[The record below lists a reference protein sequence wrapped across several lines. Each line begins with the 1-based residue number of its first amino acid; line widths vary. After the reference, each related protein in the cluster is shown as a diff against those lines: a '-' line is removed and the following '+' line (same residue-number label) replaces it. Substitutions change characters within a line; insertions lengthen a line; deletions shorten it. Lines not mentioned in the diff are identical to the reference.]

1 MTLFHGNKYI
11 IVSIYYYINVFNM
24 NKFTKTSL
32 VVLLILLFISFGF
45 NIWYVVKDKDVEIKE
60 KTTIVNKTDTIRD
73 TVLVVKNEK
82 IIRVMRDTLTN
93 IEFIR
98 DSIDTT
104 KVIANIPVTQKEY
117 SDDSTYTAW
126 VSGYKP
132 NLDSINVYRKNVYIN
147 KETIIAKKDIKRL
160 GIGPVVYGGF
170 NMGTRQLDWGVGIGI
185 TYHILEW

>member
-73 TVLVVKNEK
+73 TTLVVKNEK
-82 IIRVMRDTLTN
+82 IVRVVHDTLTN
-93 IEFIR
+93 IEFIH
-98 DSIDTT
+98 DSIDTM
-104 KVIANIPVTQKEY
+104 KVIANIPITQKEY

-132 NLDSINVYRKNVYIN
+132 NLDSINVYRNNVYIN
-147 KETIIAKKDIKRL
+147 KETIITKKDNKRL

-170 NMGTRQLDWGVGIGI
+170 NMGSRQLDWGVGIGI

>member
-1 MTLFHGNKYI
+1 MD
-11 IVSIYYYINVFNM
+11 
-24 NKFTKTSL
+24 KFTKTSL
-32 VVLLILLFISFGF
+32 VVLLVFLFISFGF

-60 KTTIVNKTDTIRD
+60 NTTILTKTDTIRD
-73 TVLVVKNEK
+73 TTLMVKNEK
-82 IIRVMRDTLTN
+82 IVRVVRDTLIN
-93 IEFIR
+93 IKFIR
-98 DSIDTT
+98 DSIDTM

-132 NLDSINVYRKNVYIN
+132 NLDSINVYRNNVYIN
-147 KETIIAKKDIKRL
+147 KETIITKKDNKRL

-170 NMGTRQLDWGVGIGI
+170 NMGSRQLDWGVGIGI

>member
-1 MTLFHGNKYI
+1 MD
-11 IVSIYYYINVFNM
+11 
-24 NKFTKTSL
+24 KFTKTSL
-32 VVLLILLFISFGF
+32 VVLLVFLFISFGF

-60 KTTIVNKTDTIRD
+60 NTTILTKTDTIRD

-82 IIRVMRDTLTN
+82 IVRVVHDTLTN
-93 IEFIR
+93 IEFIH
-98 DSIDTT
+98 DSIDTM
-104 KVIANIPVTQKEY
+104 KAIANIPIIQKEY

-147 KETIIAKKDIKRL
+147 KETIITRKDIKRL

-170 NMGTRQLDWGVGIGI
+170 NMASRQLDWGVGIGI

>member
-1 MTLFHGNKYI
+1 MD
-11 IVSIYYYINVFNM
+11 
-24 NKFTKTSL
+24 KFTKTSL
-32 VVLLILLFISFGF
+32 VVLLVFLFISFGF

-132 NLDSINVYRKNVYIN
+132 NLDSINVYRKNIYIN
-147 KETIIAKKDIKRL
+147 KETIITKKDNKRL
-160 GIGPVVYGGF
+160 CIGPVVYGGF
-170 NMGTRQLDWGVGIGI
+170 NMCTRQFGCGIGNGI

>member
-1 MTLFHGNKYI
+1 MD
-11 IVSIYYYINVFNM
+11 
-24 NKFTKTSL
+24 KFTKTSL
-32 VVLLILLFISFGF
+32 VVLFVFLFISFGF
-45 NIWYVVKDKDVEIKE
+45 NIWYVVKVKDVEIKE
-60 KTTIVNKTDTIRD
+60 NTTILTKTDTIRD
-73 TVLVVKNEK
+73 TTLMVKNEK
-82 IIRVMRDTLTN
+82 IVRVVRDTLIN
-93 IEFIR
+93 IKFIR

-147 KETIIAKKDIKRL
+147 KETIITRKDNKRL

-170 NMGTRQLDWGVGIGI
+170 NMGSRQLDWGVGIGI

>member
-1 MTLFHGNKYI
+1 MD
-11 IVSIYYYINVFNM
+11 
-24 NKFTKTSL
+24 KFTKTSL
-32 VVLLILLFISFGF
+32 VVLLVFLFISFGF

-60 KTTIVNKTDTIRD
+60 NTTILTKTDTIRD

-82 IIRVMRDTLTN
+82 IIRVVRDTLTN
-93 IEFIR
+93 IKFIR
-98 DSIDTT
+98 DSIDTM
-104 KVIANIPVTQKEY
+104 KVIANIPITQKEY

-147 KETIIAKKDIKRL
+147 KETIITKKDIKRL

-170 NMGTRQLDWGVGIGI
+170 NMASRQFDCGIGIGI

>member
-73 TVLVVKNEK
+73 TVLMVKNEK

-98 DSIDTT
+98 DSIDTM

-147 KETIIAKKDIKRL
+147 KETIITKKDIKRL

-170 NMGTRQLDWGVGIGI
+170 NMGSRQL
-185 TYHILEW
+185 E

>member
-1 MTLFHGNKYI
+1 MD
-11 IVSIYYYINVFNM
+11 
-24 NKFTKTSL
+24 KFTKTSL
-32 VVLLILLFISFGF
+32 VVLLVFLFISFGF

-60 KTTIVNKTDTIRD
+60 NTTILTKSDTIRD

-82 IIRVMRDTLTN
+82 IVRVVHDTLTN
-93 IEFIR
+93 I
-98 DSIDTT
+98 DTM
-104 KVIANIPVTQKEY
+104 KVIANIPITQKEY

-132 NLDSINVYRKNVYIN
+132 NLDSINVYRNNVYIN
-147 KETIIAKKDIKRL
+147 KETIITKKDNKRL

-170 NMGTRQLDWGVGIGI
+170 NMGSRQLDWGVGIGI

>member
-1 MTLFHGNKYI
+1 M
-11 IVSIYYYINVFNM
+11 FNM
-24 NKFTKTSL
+24 DKFTKTSL
-32 VVLLILLFISFGF
+32 VVLFVFLFISFGF

-60 KTTIVNKTDTIRD
+60 NTTILTKTDTIRD
-73 TVLVVKNEK
+73 TTLVVKNEK
-82 IIRVMRDTLTN
+82 IVRVVHDTLTN

-98 DSIDTT
+98 DSIDTM

-132 NLDSINVYRKNVYIN
+132 NLDSINVYRNNVYIN
-147 KETIIAKKDIKRL
+147 KETIITKKDNKRL

-170 NMGTRQLDWGVGIGI
+170 NMGSRQLDWGVGIGI

>member
-1 MTLFHGNKYI
+1 MD
-11 IVSIYYYINVFNM
+11 
-24 NKFTKTSL
+24 KFTKTSL
-32 VVLLILLFISFGF
+32 VVLLVFLFISFGF

-60 KTTIVNKTDTIRD
+60 NTTILTKTDTIRD
-73 TVLVVKNEK
+73 TVLMVKNEK

-98 DSIDTT
+98 DSIDTM

-170 NMGTRQLDWGVGIGI
+170 NMASRQLDWGVGIGI

>member
-1 MTLFHGNKYI
+1 MD
-11 IVSIYYYINVFNM
+11 
-24 NKFTKTSL
+24 KFTKTSL
-32 VVLLILLFISFGF
+32 VVLLVFLFISFGF

-60 KTTIVNKTDTIRD
+60 NTTILTKTDTIRD

-82 IIRVMRDTLTN
+82 IVRVVRDTLTN
-93 IEFIR
+93 I
-98 DSIDTT
+98 DTM
-104 KVIANIPVTQKEY
+104 KVIANIPIAQKEY

-132 NLDSINVYRKNVYIN
+132 NLDSINVYRNNVYIN
-147 KETIIAKKDIKRL
+147 KETIITKKDNKRL

-170 NMGTRQLDWGVGIGI
+170 NMGSRQLDWGVGIGI

>member
-1 MTLFHGNKYI
+1 MAPFHANKYI
-11 IVSIYYYINVFNM
+11 IAYIYYYINMFNM
-24 NKFTKTSL
+24 DKFTKTSL
-32 VVLLILLFISFGF
+32 VVLLVFLFISFGF

-60 KTTIVNKTDTIRD
+60 NTTISTKTDTIRD

-82 IIRVMRDTLTN
+82 IVRVVRDTLTN
-93 IEFIR
+93 IKFIR
-98 DSIDTT
+98 DSIDTI
-104 KVIANIPVTQKEY
+104 KVIANIPIVQKEY

-147 KETIIAKKDIKRL
+147 KETIITKKDSKRL
-160 GIGPVVYGGF
+160 GIGPVIYGGF
-170 NMGTRQLDWGVGIGI
+170 NMGSRQLDWGVGIGI